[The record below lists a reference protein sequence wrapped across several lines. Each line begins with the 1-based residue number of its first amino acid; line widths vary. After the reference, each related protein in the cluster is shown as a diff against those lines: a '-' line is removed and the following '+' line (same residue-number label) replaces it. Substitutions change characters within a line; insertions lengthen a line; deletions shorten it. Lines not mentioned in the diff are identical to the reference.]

1 MSTQAPSVLRFEQY
15 GQGDY
20 TMNTIKVFA
29 LALIVAGTLA
39 LAYGGFSY
47 TKDTT
52 VVKLGSVELTAKEK
66 ETVNI
71 PMWAGIAA
79 IFAGGLL
86 LVVRGK
92 K

>member
-1 MSTQAPSVLRFEQY
+1 
-15 GQGDY
+15 
-20 TMNTIKVFA
+20 MNTIRTLA
-29 LALIVAGTLA
+29 IALIIAGTLG

-71 PMWAGIAA
+71 PMWHGIAA

-86 LVVRGK
+86 LVTGSRK
-92 K
+92 

>member
-1 MSTQAPSVLRFEQY
+1 
-15 GQGDY
+15 
-20 TMNTIKVFA
+20 MNTIRTLA
-29 LALIVAGTLA
+29 IALIIAGTLG

-71 PMWAGIAA
+71 PMWLGIAA

-86 LVVRGK
+86 LVTGSRK
-92 K
+92 

>member
-1 MSTQAPSVLRFEQY
+1 
-15 GQGDY
+15 
-20 TMNTIKVFA
+20 MNAIKMFA
-29 LALIVAGTLA
+29 IALIVVGTLG

-71 PMWAGIAA
+71 PMWVGIAA
-79 IFAGGLL
+79 IFAGGLM
-86 LVVRGK
+86 LVVGTRK
-92 K
+92 